1 MAPGY
6 SRHMQQ
12 VVMPETMLEALLE
25 ERRRLGLDRRDEV
38 WDGVVHMAPSPSRVH
53 SRIQV
58 KLVQILAPIAE
69 RQHLEL
75 FVELD
80 MMDPVK
86 GEQDYRQPDITI
98 ADPALTSSRAIQP
111 GAHVAIEIVSA
122 NEDARAKLPFY
133 ARQRVQEVWLLDPR
147 ARTIEVYCDEVLV
160 TSHAGVVRSFALQLE
175 LSVVDDALA
184 IRDGDDVHRVDL
196 RDVAAVR

>member
-1 MAPGY
+1 MPPGY
-6 SRHMQQ
+6 SRNMQQ

-58 KLVQILAPIAE
+58 DLIQILAPLAKR
-69 RQHLEL
+69 RQLEL
-75 FVELD
+75 FVEFD

-86 GEQDYRQPDITI
+86 GEQDYRQPDVTI
-98 ADPALTSSRAIQP
+98 AEPARTSSRAIQP

-122 NEDARAKLPFY
+122 NEDPRAKLPFY
-133 ARQRVQEVWLLDPR
+133 ARQRVQEVWLVDPR
-147 ARTIEVYCDEVLV
+147 AKTFELFRGETIVASDR
-160 TSHAGVVRSFALQLE
+160 GVVRSAALQVE
-175 LSVVDDALA
+175 LSIVDDALV
-184 IRDGDDVHRVDL
+184 IRDGDASHVIDL
-196 RDVAAVR
+196 RDVPRP